1 MEILQTVGQWFGFF
15 LWSLLLITASLFVYL
30 GLGGNF
36 IIIGLALIHALLTGF
51 DPIGWPLLLVL
62 LGIALL
68 GEGIE
73 FVVGTFYAAKQ
84 GASKSGVVMAFVGG
98 LAGATLGNQIFP
110 IFGAV
115 LGSFVGAFGG
125 AVLGEYYNEQHL
137 EPSLRIGGYAFLGRL
152 LAILI
157 KHALSMV
164 MVFLVLK
171 ATLPKFS

>member
-1 MEILQTVGQWFGFF
+1 MELLQTVGQWLGFF
-15 LWSLLLITASLFVYL
+15 LWSLLLVTASLFVYL

-36 IIIGLALIHALLTGF
+36 IVIGLALIYALFTGF
-51 DPIGWPLLLVL
+51 DPISWQLILVL

-84 GASKSGVVMAFVGG
+84 GASKTGVTMAFVGG
-98 LAGATLGNQIFP
+98 LLGAWIGNQFVP
-110 IFGAV
+110 VLGAV

-125 AVLGEYYNEQHL
+125 AVSGEYYVEQKL

-157 KHALSMV
+157 KHALSLV
-164 MVFLVLK
+164 MVFLILK
-171 ATLPKFS
+171 ATLPV